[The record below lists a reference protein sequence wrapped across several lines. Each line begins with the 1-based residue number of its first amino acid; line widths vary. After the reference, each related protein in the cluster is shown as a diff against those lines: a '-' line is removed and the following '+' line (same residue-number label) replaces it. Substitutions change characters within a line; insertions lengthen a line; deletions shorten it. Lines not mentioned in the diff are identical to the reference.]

1 MVSLRRYTLRR
12 LLLAFIT
19 LCGVVVVV
27 FFITRILP
35 GNPAA
40 VRLGPYASPQLM
52 AAMQKEMGLD
62 QPMPVQF
69 VNYVVKLAHGDLGKS
84 WRTGQG
90 VLDDLEQRLPAT
102 TELALAAL
110 VIAVAVG
117 MVLGSLAAIWQNSWF
132 DQAVRVLTIF
142 GASTALFWLA
152 LVFIYV
158 FYYRLGWAAAPLGRL
173 GVNLPPPAQLTG
185 LLTVDALLA
194 GNTPAFQDALHHLA
208 LPALTLAFVVSA
220 PITKIVRA
228 ALLDQLHADYV
239 RTAKTIGVPM
249 REIVTRDA
257 LRNAM
262 VPILTTIGI
271 VFGYL
276 MAGNVLV
283 EMIFAWPGI
292 GSYAWMALVNKDF
305 EAIQGFVLLIAAIYV
320 ILNLV
325 IDLLYS
331 VIDPRIRLG

>member
-1 MVSLRRYTLRR
+1 M
-12 LLLAFIT
+12 
-19 LCGVVVVV
+19 
-27 FFITRILP
+27 
-35 GNPAA
+35 
-40 VRLGPYASPQLM
+40 
-52 AAMQKEMGLD
+52 
-62 QPMPVQF
+62 
-69 VNYVVKLAHGDLGKS
+69 
-84 WRTGQG
+84 
-90 VLDDLEQRLPAT
+90 
-102 TELALAAL
+102 
-110 VIAVAVG
+110 
-117 MVLGSLAAIWQNSWF
+117 
-132 DQAVRVLTIF
+132 
-142 GASTALFWLA
+142 TALK
-152 LVFIYV
+152 
-158 FYYRLGWAAAPLGRL
+158 
-173 GVNLPPPAQLTG
+173 
-185 LLTVDALLA
+185 DS
-194 GNTPAFQDALHHLA
+194 LHHLA

-228 ALLDQLHADYV
+228 ALLDQLHSDYV

-262 VPILTTIGI
+262 IPIITTIGI